1 VEPATYVV
9 VTGLPASG
17 KSALAEPL
25 ADALGIPWISKD
37 AIKEQLFESEGYGGW
52 DRSKQLSRDADAA
65 MLAAAGDVDAA
76 VLDNFWHP
84 EAVEAAIAPLAGA
97 LVEVCCTCPPEIAYE
112 RFRRRR
118 RHPGH
123 ADDENVAKA
132 EDFIAY
138 AELLPL
144 RVGPVI
150 EVNTNG
156 PVDVGAVAER
166 VRAVTA
172 A

>member
-1 VEPATYVV
+1 VLSGTYVIV
-9 VTGLPASG
+9 SGLPASG
-17 KSALAEPL
+17 KSQLAEPL
-25 ADALGIPWISKD
+25 AEMLGVPWIEKD
-37 AIKEQLFESEGYGGW
+37 AIKEALFEAAGYGGW
-52 DRSKQLSRDADAA
+52 HRSKELSRAADAA
-65 MLAAAGDVDAA
+65 MITAARDADAA